1 MARLLLLLVPL
12 FPVLAH
18 AQPMAGSYSTRDGRA
33 GTVVIACPS
42 QDGSFTASPCAI
54 SKPGAVTYTAPV
66 ATAVVTANTPV
77 TVFAAG
83 TVATGCDFVN
93 TGSAVLYIDFT
104 TAASVGAATSIPLQP
119 GQSFHC
125 PYPPLGAVSAVAS
138 QPQPF
143 VAVRY

>member
-1 MARLLLLLVPL
+1 MTRLLFVVALFIPMLVR
-12 FPVLAH
+12 
-18 AQPMAGSYSTRDGRA
+18 AQPMASSYSTRDGRA

-42 QDGSFTASPCAI
+42 QDGSYTAGPCAI
-54 SKPGAVTYTAPV
+54 TKPGAVAYLPPTA
-66 ATAVVTANTPV
+66 AAITSANTAV
-77 TVFAAG
+77 TVFGVG

-93 TGSAVLYIDFT
+93 TGSVVLYLDFT
-104 TAASVGAATSIPLQP
+104 TVASAGAATSIPLQP